1 MRAVPIL
8 QQYLSA
14 PLYLVGG
21 AVRNELL
28 GLPVTDI
35 DVCSSLPALTVKEQ
49 LGDAFVV
56 RDVNPR
62 IGTVKIVSGEHY
74 YEYTQFR
81 RDSYPV
87 SSGAHRPLEVEFVAS
102 PEEDAFRRDFT
113 VNALYKRVSDGVILD
128 PTGGIA
134 DLKKKILRT
143 TRKAEEV
150 FSEDGLRLLRL
161 VRFAAEL
168 GFEIEEA
175 TFRAAK
181 KYASLLADISPER
194 IRDEFM
200 KILVADVKYGT
211 ENAVFRGLELC
222 RELGLF
228 AYFLP
233 ELPEGIG
240 VTQKSAYHKYDVYY
254 HTLHTVVAAPPHLR
268 LAAVLHDIGKPLCMR
283 RDGNMHEHSLE
294 SAILTERI
302 MTRLRFPKKE
312 IARTREIVR
321 WHMFDFNGQAS
332 ENKKRQFVVRE
343 WDYLEDIVALKNAD
357 SVGTGYFTE
366 NEFGNYLLTLKER
379 LKAEGVPTS
388 VRELPIGG
396 EDLVRLGVPEERRA
410 VVLRT
415 LVERLAI
422 EGARR
427 DRESALTEAMR
438 IWKETEEKG

>member
-1 MRAVPIL
+1 MRAVPLL
-8 QQYLSA
+8 QEYLSA

-28 GLPVTDI
+28 GLPITDI
-35 DVCSSLPALTVKEQ
+35 DICSSLSALTVKEE

-62 IGTVKIVSGEHY
+62 IGTVKIEKGEHY

-87 SSGAHRPLEVEFVAS
+87 SSGAHRPLEVEFVAT

-128 PTGGIA
+128 PTGGLV
-134 DLKKKILRT
+134 DLQKKLLRT
-143 TRKAEEV
+143 TRAPEDV

-168 GFEIEEA
+168 GFEIEDK
-175 TFRAAK
+175 TLLAAK
-181 KYASLLADISPER
+181 KYAHLLADISPER
-194 IRDEFM
+194 IREEFM
-200 KILVADVKYGT
+200 KILVADVKYGV
-211 ENAVFRGLELC
+211 EGAVFRGLELC
-222 RELGLF
+222 REIGLF

-233 ELPEGIG
+233 ELTECIGIE
-240 VTQKSAYHKYDVYY
+240 QKSVYHKYDVYY
-254 HTLHTVVAAPPHLR
+254 HTLHTVAAAPLHLR
-268 LAAVLHDIGKPLCMR
+268 LAAVLHDIGKPICFK
-283 RDGNMHEHSLE
+283 RDGNMHMHSVE
-294 SAILTERI
+294 SAALTEVI

-357 SVGTGYFTE
+357 SIGTGYFKE
-366 NEFGNYLLTLKER
+366 NEFGNYLLELKEKMR
-379 LKAEGVPTS
+379 AEGVPTS
-388 VRELPIGG
+388 LKELPVNG
-396 EDLVRLGVPEERRA
+396 EDLVRLGVPEELRA
-410 VVLRT
+410 HVLTT
-415 LVERLAI
+415 LLERLAI
-422 EGARR
+422 EGVKR
-427 DRESALTEAMR
+427 DRDSALKEAVH
-438 IWKETEEKG
+438 IWKETEEKS